1 LSNAETWYFSTAP
14 TTSSTGIITYA
25 MSGAQ
30 TFSVQCTGP
39 GGVW

>member
-1 LSNAETWYFSTAP
+1 LSNAGAWYFSTVP

-25 MSGAQ
+25 TSGAQ
-30 TFSVQCTGP
+30 TFNVQCTGP